1 MSGEP
6 SSIEEVKIGA
16 LVALTTEAMGYP
28 MLEDPREY
36 LGVGLVIAL
45 ERREKETIG
54 IEMVQV
60 LWTKTGKKRWEF
72 LDDLR
77 VVDPTY

>member
-1 MSGEP
+1 LSGEP